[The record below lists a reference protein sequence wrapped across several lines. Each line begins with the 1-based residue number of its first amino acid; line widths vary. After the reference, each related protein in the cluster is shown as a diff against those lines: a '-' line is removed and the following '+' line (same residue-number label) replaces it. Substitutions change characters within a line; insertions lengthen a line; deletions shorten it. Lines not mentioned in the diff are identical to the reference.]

1 MTSAP
6 SPAKVI
12 SEDYG
17 AAIVG
22 VYDDIY
28 GELDEASPEIAALR
42 QWIALAGGRGAVV
55 ELGVG
60 TARVLGPLARSL
72 AGEPGLRFVGIDGSA
87 ALLAQAAERYP
98 DVRFDLR
105 ESDFSGTGLG
115 AIVEPGSAALVF
127 CVCASFSMLP
137 DAAAQTAA
145 LRNIATML
153 APGGIAVIETHS
165 PAFVLE
171 VIGAAPTSMF
181 IPYARHETGLAC
193 FSSVEDG
200 IWRMRQ
206 TWMDGERTTSVLERS
221 VLTAPSDLTALAA
234 EAGLSVTGLSAGL
247 AGGDFVS
254 PTSPLYAV
262 TLRRGARDGTP

>member
-1 MTSAP
+1 MTAAP
-6 SPAKVI
+6 SAAKVI
-12 SEDYG
+12 SEEYG
-17 AAIVG
+17 SAIVG

-28 GELDEASPEIAALR
+28 GELDEASAEITALR
-42 QWIALAGGRGAVV
+42 EWVLRAGGRGAVV

-98 DVRFDLR
+98 DVPFDLH
-105 ESDFSGTGLG
+105 ESDFSGAGLD
-115 AIVEPGSAALVF
+115 AIVPPGSAALVF

-137 DAAAQTAA
+137 DPTAQVAA
-145 LRNIATML
+145 LRNIAAML
-153 APGGIAVIETHS
+153 APDGVAVIETHS

-171 VIGAAPTSMF
+171 VIGSAPTSMF

-206 TWMDGERTTSVLERS
+206 TWMDGDRTTSVLERS
-221 VLTAPSDLTALAA
+221 VLTAPSDLQALAA
-234 EAGLSVTGLSAGL
+234 AAGLSVTGLTGGL
-247 AGGDFVS
+247 AGGEFVS
-254 PTSPLYAV
+254 PSSPLYAV
-262 TLRRGARDGTP
+262 TLRRDAAAGAS